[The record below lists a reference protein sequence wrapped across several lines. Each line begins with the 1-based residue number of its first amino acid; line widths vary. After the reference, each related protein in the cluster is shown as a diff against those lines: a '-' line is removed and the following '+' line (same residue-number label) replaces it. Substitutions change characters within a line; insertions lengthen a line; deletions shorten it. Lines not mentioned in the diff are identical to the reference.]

1 MSNIDRPDV
10 VENKRLN
17 KNYDLEAMSYED
29 VQWLFHD
36 FINGI
41 LLTQN
46 VLQRM
51 DVSPEIFEK
60 SILYNKQIKNYLHG
74 IINAKTL
81 NDYGTNA
88 WALHD
93 QLTGSNQDMIRFVL
107 TGLYDEKKGLFDE
120 YGSSMH
126 VELLV
131 SLLFELGDIALCKEF
146 SKYLGLHPRMQIF
159 RRTK

>member
-1 MSNIDRPDV
+1 MSNLDRPDV
-10 VENKRLN
+10 VENKSLN
-17 KNYDLEAMSYED
+17 KNYELDAMSYED

-36 FINGI
+36 FINDI

-46 VLQRM
+46 VLQRLN
-51 DVSPEIFEK
+51 VSSEIVEK
-60 SILYNKQIKNYLHG
+60 SILYNKQIKNYLNG
-74 IINAKTL
+74 IIDAKTL
-81 NDYGTNA
+81 NDHGTNA

-93 QLTGSNQDMIRFVL
+93 QLTGSNQNMIRFVL

-131 SLLFELGDIALCKEF
+131 SLLFELGGTALCKEF
-146 SKYLGLHPRMQIF
+146 CKYLELHPRMRIF
-159 RRTK
+159 RRT